1 MVAASKGVV
10 ISASWYGKF
19 KTVFQMI
26 AIVMFTVKDSY
37 MMGTLIDA
45 FCDMMWVLS
54 WAVMFVALALTIVSM
69 LDYISKARDLIG
81 LGPRKGKKAKASR
94 GEAESKQVAQEGNGG
109 IAKASDEAKEAE
121 GIEVTDSQ
129 LESLAASVL
138 SQARQQG
145 LTVGTAESL
154 TGGIISAALT
164 AVPGSSDVMRGGVVS
179 YAVSVKES
187 ELAVSEETVDKHG
200 VVSCQV
206 AEQMAVGGY
215 RNRRARRRRA
225 EQAGGNRMF
234 RHCVQW
240 QRLLANRALRR
251 RQESGASTDH
261 TPRIAPD

>member
-1 MVAASKGVV
+1 
-10 ISASWYGKF
+10 
-19 KTVFQMI
+19 
-26 AIVMFTVKDSY
+26 
-37 MMGTLIDA
+37 
-45 FCDMMWVLS
+45 
-54 WAVMFVALALTIVSM
+54 MFVALALTIVSM

-94 GEAESKQVAQEGNGG
+94 GEAESKQVTQKGNSGA
-109 IAKASDEAKEAE
+109 AKSSDEAKEAE
-121 GIEVTDSQ
+121 DIEVTDSQ

-154 TGGIISAALT
+154 TGGMISAALT

-206 AEQMAVGGY
+206 AEQMAVGACSALGCDAAVAVTGIAGPGGAEPNKPVGTVCFGIACNGNVSSQTVHFEGD
-215 RNRRARRRRA
+215 RNQVRR
-225 EQAGGNRMF
+225 QTT
-234 RHCVQW
+234 RH
-240 QRLLANRALRR
+240 ALRLM
-251 RQESGASTDH
+251 ENAVSASK
-261 TPRIAPD
+261 